1 MGDAVIH
8 SYKGMNKDMKCRGF
22 QYEIGK
28 TYETDKAECC
38 NTGFHACECPLDV
51 LKYYAPNESRY
62 FEVEQSGEI
71 DRDGEDSKIAST
83 KLTVG
88 AEIGIPGLVKAH
100 IEWVKSKCEKEESST
115 GNMAANSSTGDKAAN
130 SSTGEDSINIGW
142 GRENKCKG
150 AIGNYLVLSEWGEW
164 NGVKFPLTSALM
176 IRIDGKTYK
185 ADTWYTL
192 RNGKIVEAEDEK

>member
-22 QYEIGK
+22 QYVIGK

-38 NTGFHACECPLDV
+38 NTGFHTCEFPLDV
-51 LKYYAPNESRY
+51 FSYYPPSNNRFFS
-62 FEVEQSGEI
+62 VEQSGNI
-71 DRDGEDSKIAST
+71 DRSDDDSKIAST
-83 KLTVG
+83 KLTVN

-100 IEWVKSKCEKEESST
+100 VEHVKAHTTNEHTDE
-115 GNMAANSSTGDKAAN
+115 NAATAGY
-130 SSTGEDSINIGW
+130 
-142 GRENKCKG
+142 KG
-150 AIGNYLVLSEWGEW
+150 AATSRGKSTVGE
-164 NGVKFPLTSALM
+164 NGIACACGIGVKLRGGIGALLV
-176 IRIDGKTYK
+176 IAKQNEDDYDIACWKAFVVDGKTYK